1 MVEVINARL
10 DDGAW
15 RSVKPYKTH
24 PTVAGDHLFVHVLE
38 DRENFIW
45 WDHHDGLLAYTD
57 ETGATFPIYDCVSTD
72 FVFAQ
77 YKNILIVSSVTDMY
91 RKYCIWE
98 PTLNTYQVVD
108 MVNVDIDLRFFGV
121 FMDKAAGYGIGVGT
135 TYPQYVHCNTFTE
148 HQTAVTARKEHGFF
162 YGELLVCCAI
172 ETIYGEV
179 IKHGPVQ
186 FVSVGLSGIVGEV
199 ELGWTSKYDFEI
211 GFLAGIFKSNV
222 INDSFFSN
230 IEIYRKVISSVN
242 IYVSDIQHANYS
254 EYNNTIGEDYDDENF
269 VKNAKFY
276 LAYKY
281 SIDELKAIGKD
292 STFMVWMNQIKDF
305 EPGSTTI
312 QWPGDLTDMATRDEM
327 PVDNFSHH
335 VTVERNNHMYNNRL
349 LIMNTKAK
357 LKAFIAGLFSYP
369 EEAEQSNPHWS
380 ELGSFSPGTPIANEY
395 DVFSV
400 VKLKTADGI
409 KVVES
414 DVFSITSWWNT
425 TSSPPQIRIIFN
437 RMLSFPDSRAFEIQV
452 YIRHTNTLD
461 PFVNILRTGDFVP
474 MKSSSL
480 HNFSYVPVNKNIIGG
495 ILETII
501 KNHFIWSVF
510 EDYAF
515 FRISELGGT
524 HPSHT
529 VNDIVNDPNRVQASA
544 PDNVFYFPAINS
556 YQVGNSRVLAI
567 SENALPVSTGQF
579 GSYPL
584 IVFTESGIWS
594 MNIDPS
600 GQLFVTSI
608 TPISDDRLSDA
619 ASITKAGNLILFAT
633 AKGVA
638 AMAGQDIK
646 YISALIDGVDYKNRI
661 HSNTQFTQI
670 AGGANF
676 GAFFNLLTTTR
687 LSDYIGGI
695 TGIGGITSCIMGF
708 DSIKKELIV
717 CNEAFNYSWVYSFE
731 SQLWTKRSI
740 VYKKFL
746 YGRNRTYAH
755 PKGVLSNLPLYILGE
770 ETTQALTGDYSTDSA
785 LFSPMVFITQPFQCE
800 AADIYSK
807 ITQLF
812 VDGAGIVAGNKY
824 AGLFLF
830 SSVDGETWY
839 MNAGVDIAGT
849 LTEKKWRNMEVKHSG
864 FSAKYH
870 VIVFCGPMADVYISP
885 EMEVSF
891 EEKYTRRSR

>member
-91 RKYCIWE
+91 RKYCIWD
-98 PTLNTYQVVD
+98 TTAQTYLVIDTAEIDLDIKLYTKLTDTPLVACA
-108 MVNVDIDLRFFGV
+108 DIDDHKIKLAEAKKKG
-121 FMDKAAGYGIGVGT
+121 
-135 TYPQYVHCNTFTE
+135 E
-148 HQTAVTARKEHGFF
+148 F
-162 YGELLVCCAI
+162 YGQVLIVYAF

-179 IKHGPVQ
+179 IKHSQPIYAYIGSGWWGDPYNGNYN
-186 FVSVGLSGIVGEV
+186 FYKGYIMARILNNARNNAFMAKKSLFGKIIKSVNFYMTDPQNDTVLKADNDLEKLNLDYFYGEQLFF
-199 ELGWTSKYDFEI
+199 ELYKYDF
-211 GFLAGIFKSNV
+211 KSLV
-222 INDSFFSN
+222 
-230 IEIYRKVISSVN
+230 E
-242 IYVSDIQHANYS
+242 
-254 EYNNTIGEDYDDENF
+254 NNTSVYTDFKLLMN
-269 VKNAKFY
+269 KNLQFNPSDPTY
-276 LAYKY
+276 QY
-281 SIDELKAIGKD
+281 
-292 STFMVWMNQIKDF
+292 
-305 EPGSTTI
+305 
-312 QWPGDLTDMATRDEM
+312 PGDVTDMATRDEM
-327 PVDNFSHH
+327 PVDNYSSHVFLSSHAH
-335 VTVERNNHMYNNRL
+335 VYNNRL
-349 LIMNTKAK
+349 LMADVSTALCNPKTPEMVTYPTDKCGGGVAISTVSLKLEVTLRTASGEKVVICDYADVDIVSNGGSSMVAWLPTITYPDKRAVRVKIIWSFDGSLYYYNCPVAGMEMKAHTIHNY
-357 LKAFIAGLFSYP
+357 AFICTSL
-369 EEAEQSNPHWS
+369 
-380 ELGSFSPGTPIANEY
+380 AN
-395 DVFSV
+395 
-400 VKLKTADGI
+400 
-409 KVVES
+409 
-414 DVFSITSWWNT
+414 
-425 TSSPPQIRIIFN
+425 
-437 RMLSFPDSRAFEIQV
+437 
-452 YIRHTNTLD
+452 
-461 PFVNILRTGDFVP
+461 PFVPYAPLGGYGFGSLIGITINW
-474 MKSSSL
+474 KSGSSAG
-480 HNFSYVPVNKNIIGG
+480 PVIEQTENNII
-495 ILETII
+495 
-501 KNHFIWSVF
+501 S
-510 EDYAF
+510 
-515 FRISELGGT
+515 
-524 HPSHT
+524 
-529 VNDIVNDPNRVQASA
+529 DPNRVQASA

-619 ASITKAGNLILFAT
+619 ASITKAGNIVLFAT
-633 AKGVA
+633 AKGIA
-638 AMAGQDIK
+638 AIAGQEIK
-646 YISALIDGVDYKNRI
+646 YISALIDGVDFKNRI
-661 HSNTQFTQI
+661 HSNAQFTQI

-676 GAFFNLLTTTR
+676 GAFFNFLTTTR

-755 PKGVLSNLPLYILGE
+755 PKSVLSNLPLYILGE

-812 VDGAGIVAGNKY
+812 VDGAGIVAGDKY

-830 SSVDGETWY
+830 SSKDGETWY

-870 VIVFCGPMADVYISP
+870 VIVFCGPMAEAYISP